1 IFNTNIEQGTKDRGG
16 VFVEKAYD
24 GRIEGNRIR
33 GVEKIFAILVQSTA
47 TEVNV
52 FNTKGTG
59 RVIVQ
64 GDSNLNGYYGTTQN
78 DYIRK
83 I

>member
-1 IFNTNIEQGTKDRGG
+1 KDRGG

-83 I
+83 ISTKSSS